1 MAEAAVGRDE
11 ASAHGLEPGPRPIA
25 VRVSPAEPVPPEET
39 DPELAELRAI
49 LVGPE
54 RRDVDALQ
62 AHVFDGAVQTRE
74 VARVLPEAFALR
86 GQDPTLA
93 RALAPMVE
101 DAITSSVHRDP
112 KPLADALFPVM
123 GPAIRKAIE
132 HMLGSMMESFN
143 RTVEQSLSWRALQW
157 RWTAWRTGKSFAEV
171 VLLNTLSYRVEQV
184 FLIHA
189 ESGLLL
195 QHVSVVSKSDGQDAD
210 QMSAMMTAIRDFVK
224 DSFRVGSADHLEAFR
239 VGDLSVTVEQ
249 GPYAFLAA
257 VVRGAAPPDIRDGFR
272 RALESIHLMLGSE
285 LKAYEGEGAPF
296 EKARPTLE
304 ALLVTRLRDEGRPV
318 SYWRWAAVAALVV
331 AAAGFWGFTVYR
343 ERQRW
348 HSYLNRLATEP
359 GFIVLSNGRQNGRYV
374 VSGMRDPLA
383 ADPASFMAG
392 AGLLPGSV
400 EWHWEPYEAQRPQ
413 FVAARARALL
423 RPPAGVT
430 LTFNNGVLDARGT
443 VPERWLIDAERLAP
457 TLTGVRRFTYA
468 GPSAADQL
476 AWKLEALRLLFPK
489 GKAELPPERLEAV
502 TTATALLTQLSEALR
517 VSGATARVDV
527 LGHTDS
533 DGSDEANAP
542 LSTSRA
548 ELVQRLLSVP
558 NLDGITFTAHGIGST
573 DPATQGITEDDK
585 VLNRRASLR
594 ITIEDA
600 RQESGR

>member
-11 ASAHGLEPGPRPIA
+11 APAHGLEPGPRPVA
-25 VRVSPAEPVPPEET
+25 VPHAQDPAPAGEA
-39 DPELAELRAI
+39 DPQLDELRAI

-86 GQDPTLA
+86 GQDPALA

-101 DAITSSVHRDP
+101 DAITTSVHRDP

-132 HMLGSMMESFN
+132 HMLSSMMESFN
-143 RTVEQSLSWRALQW
+143 RTVEQSLSWRALRW

-171 VLLNTLSYRVEQV
+171 VLLNTLRYRVEQAY
-184 FLIHA
+184 LIHA

-195 QHVSVVSKSDGQDAD
+195 QHVTAQSTDGQDAD
-210 QMSAMMTAIRDFVK
+210 QVSAMLTAIRDFVK
-224 DSFRVGSADHLEAFR
+224 DSFRVGSADSLDAFR

-249 GPYAFLAA
+249 GPYAFLAM
-257 VVRGAAPPDIRDGFR
+257 VVRGAAPPDIRDSFR

-285 LKAYEGEGAPF
+285 LKAYEGESAPF
-296 EKARPTLE
+296 ERARPTLE
-304 ALLVTRLRDEGRPV
+304 TLLVTRLRDEQKPV
-318 SYWRWAAVAALVV
+318 SYWRWAAVAALIV
-331 AAAGFWGFTVYR
+331 AAAGFWGVTLYR

-348 HSYLNRLATEP
+348 HAYLNRLAAEP
-359 GFIVLSNGRQNGRYV
+359 GFIVLSSGRQNGRYV
-374 VSGMRDPLA
+374 VSGLRDPLA
-383 ADPASFMAG
+383 ADPANFVAG

-413 FVAARARALL
+413 FVTTRAASLL

-430 LTFNNGVLDARGT
+430 LSYNNGVLDARGP
-443 VPERWLIDAERLAP
+443 VSERWLIDAERLAP

-476 AWKLEALRLLFPK
+476 AWKLEALQVLFPK
-489 GKAELPPERLEAV
+489 GKAELAPDQMEKV
-502 TTATALLTQLSEALR
+502 TTATALLGQLAEALR
-517 VSGATARVDV
+517 VSGGQARIDV

-533 DGSDEANAP
+533 DGSDEANTP
-542 LSTSRA
+542 LSNARA
-548 ELVQRLLSVP
+548 ELVRRLLSVP
-558 NLDGITFTAHGIGST
+558 SLDAVSLTAHGVGAA
-573 DPATQGITEDDK
+573 DPATQGLTEEDK
-585 VLNRRASLR
+585 VQNRRVSLR
-594 ITIEDA
+594 VAVEDA
-600 RQESGR
+600 RQERGR